1 MLSMMSEKT
10 TMTTMILQQIFL
22 IPEYNTDP
30 RIIIFKKVQW
40 IAAMQAPHL
49 ECTAKILLN

>member
-1 MLSMMSEKT
+1 MMSEKT

-30 RIIIFKKVQW
+30 RIIIFQEVQW

-49 ECTAKILLN
+49 ECTAKVLLN